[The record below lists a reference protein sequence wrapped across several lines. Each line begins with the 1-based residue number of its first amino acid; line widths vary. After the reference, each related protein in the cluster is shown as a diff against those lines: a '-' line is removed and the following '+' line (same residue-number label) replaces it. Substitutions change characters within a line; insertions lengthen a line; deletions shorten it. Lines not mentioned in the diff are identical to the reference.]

1 MLRNPTWRTA
11 ASVGA
16 RPGLLGGLL
25 ALLMCLPGVASAA
38 RSVQSIDYSARE
50 GDVVV
55 VTLTLSEPVPEPK
68 VFTLDKPA
76 RLSLDLP
83 NTSLALSERL
93 KRINIGKVRSVAV
106 AEAEGRSRVVVF
118 LAEPVP
124 HQVRVS
130 GNKLILEL
138 GGSSALAAAP
148 SEAPPPLTPGRVA
161 AAPTAQVSS
170 MDFRRGERGEARVI
184 LTLTDPAT
192 QVDVREESGNVITTF
207 KNVSAP
213 ESLLKRY
220 DVLDFATPARFVDI
234 KRSGPDVQV
243 AVTTVGDYERVS
255 YQTGGSF
262 TLELQPLTP
271 ERVAQKKREEP
282 TFTGERISLSFQ
294 NIDVRALLQIIA
306 DVANVNMVVSDQVQG
321 DMAMR
326 LQNVPWDQALDIIL
340 RSKGLGKRQE
350 GNVILV
356 APLQQLA
363 ERDKAELEAQKQNRE
378 LAPLRSEIIQIN
390 YAKAEDLATLI
401 KSKEASQLSDR
412 GSVTTDSRTNTL
424 LVLETREKIA
434 EIRDLVARLDIPVRQ
449 VLIESRIVIASDD
462 FSHEIGSKFGFTH
475 ITKIGDAIA
484 GTAGHV
490 EAADTI
496 AGVIPVDQAAPTGG
510 GTLLDTLDN
519 RLNFS
524 VPATAAEAGHF
535 GLAILS
541 SDYLVELELSA
552 LQKEGRGEVISS
564 PHVVTAT
571 GKAAVVEQGQEIP
584 YTVTTA
590 LGAGAVA
597 QVQFKKAVLALEVTP
612 FITPDDRVQ
621 MDLNVKSDAPSG
633 LVVQG
638 QPAIDTRRVNTS
650 VLVDNGNTV
659 VLGGVYSDD
668 QRNSTDKIPLL
679 GDVPFLG
686 TLFRHKLKTDAKRE
700 LLIFV
705 TPKILKEGIRVQ

>member
-1 MLRNPTWRTA
+1 MVRTPTWRTA
-11 ASVGA
+11 ASACA
-16 RPGLLGGLL
+16 RPGLLGGFI
-25 ALLMCLPGVASAA
+25 ALLLCLPGVAAA
-38 RSVQSIDYSARE
+38 RTIQAVDFSARE
-50 GDVVV
+50 GDAVV

-83 NTSLALSERL
+83 NTSLAVTERL
-93 KRINIGKVRSVAV
+93 KRVNIGKVRSVAV

-118 LAEPVP
+118 LSQPVP
-124 HQVRVS
+124 HKVRVS

-138 GGSSALAAAP
+138 GTTTAMAAAP
-148 SEAPPPLTPGRVA
+148 DVT
-161 AAPTAQVSS
+161 APTAPGRIVPSTAAQVSA
-170 MDFRRGERGEARVI
+170 MDFRRGERGEARII
-184 LTLTDPAT
+184 LTLSDPST
-192 QVDVREESGNVITTF
+192 PVDVREESGNVIATF
-207 KNVSAP
+207 KNVTAADN
-213 ESLLKRY
+213 LLKRY
-220 DVLDFATPARFVDI
+220 DVLDFATPARYVDV
-234 KRSGPDVQV
+234 KRAGPDVQV
-243 AVTTVGDYERVS
+243 AVTPVGDFERVS
-255 YQTGGSF
+255 YQTGESF
-262 TLELQPLTP
+262 TLELQPLTR
-271 ERVAQKKREEP
+271 ERIEQKRREEP

-321 DMAMR
+321 EMAMR

-363 ERDKAELEAQKQNRE
+363 ERDKAELEALKQNRE

-390 YAKAEDLATLI
+390 YASALDLATLI
-401 KSKEASQLSDR
+401 KSKEASQLSER
-412 GSVTTDSRTNTL
+412 GSVTVDERTNTL

-462 FSHEIGSKFGFTH
+462 FTREIGSRFGVTH
-475 ITKIGDAIA
+475 IARAGDSLV
-484 GTAGHV
+484 GTAGSA
-490 EAADTI
+490 EGAADVVGVLAGGDGLPDFPDNLNFAI
-496 AGVIPVDQAAPTGG
+496 PAAVSGAAGV
-510 GTLLDTLDN
+510 
-519 RLNFS
+519 
-524 VPATAAEAGHF
+524 
-535 GLAILS
+535 GLAILG
-541 SDYLVELELSA
+541 SDFLVDLELTA
-552 LQKEGRGEVISS
+552 LQSEGRGEVIST

-571 GKAAVVEQGQEIP
+571 GKKAVVEQGQEIP
-584 YTVTTA
+584 YTVLSA
-590 LGAGAVA
+590 AAGAAVA
-597 QVQFKKAVLALEVTP
+597 QVAFKKAVLSLEVTP
-612 FITPDDRVQ
+612 FITPDNRVQ
-621 MDLNVKSDAPSG
+621 MELEVKSDAPSG

-650 VLVDNGNTV
+650 ILVDNGDTV

-668 QRNSTDKIPLL
+668 QRRTTDKVPLL
-679 GDVPFLG
+679 GDIPFIG

-705 TPKILKEGIRVQ
+705 TPKILKEGLSVQ